1 MESIK
6 KLMLRIEGGETSEPI
21 KTLLTVGDVPDD
33 MRLAPSL
40 ISLEKSWRIVHAQM
54 FTAYGMWSPATTT
67 SGTMGH
73 LQITLFVPP
82 NQQLA
87 NSANPLDVLNGVIDL
102 MGAKGNNSLRLP
114 NTTLD
119 ALPFEKF
126 LQKYPLEERAMPLP
140 VMAGKTPA
148 TFCVSNEAQ
157 LRALMRFSRYPVLA
171 KVSQLELGYHCAT
184 TININTKGGS
194 QRAASNKTTGTP
206 PPLHDT
212 ASPAHGDLM
221 GGIALDTSNDQG
233 APPYD
238 DPLFSMGVTPEQTQ
252 LPPQGEKPSAST
264 SHPMDSQYASSASA
278 TVDSHNSS
286 TTAFMGGRSLGDPP
300 AIDNYDDGEGKKGKK
315 GKKWLK
321 RLLIILGV
329 FLLLIILVEI
339 FGSDVPEQNQSSGP
353 ATKAPSV
360 EQVTEIATSAEETSE
375 EAKPAEAQVDSA
387 LLAAE
392 IMKKEEEK
400 IRLEEEYQRLEKENK
415 RLKEE
420 KKKQDREAA
429 TKLLAKAT
437 PGKKKKAD
445 LVTILHN
452 YDNVLSGKEKHEL
465 KKIILAYDDYGYFCD
480 YLKNSYTWNQL
491 SRVCED
497 IDIHIYSLINDDI

>member
-40 ISLEKSWRIVHAQM
+40 ISLEKSWRIVHAQL
-54 FTAYGMWSPATTT
+54 FTAYSVWAPANTPR
-67 SGTMGH
+67 GTMGH

-82 NQQLA
+82 THQLA
-87 NSANPLDVLNGVIDL
+87 KSANPLDVLNAVIDL
-102 MGAKGNNSLRLP
+102 MGTKDTNGLRLP
-114 NTTLD
+114 DMTLD
-119 ALPFEKF
+119 AAPFEKL

-148 TFCVSNEAQ
+148 TFCVGDEAQ

-171 KVSQLELGYHCAT
+171 KVSQLELGFNCAS
-184 TININTKGGS
+184 TIAINTKVVAKRPANAGGNNGNGK
-194 QRAASNKTTGTP
+194 NKPPQEGTP
-206 PPLHDT
+206 PPLPSEKT
-212 ASPAHGDLM
+212 PSLPNAFM
-221 GGIALDTSNDQG
+221 GGLSLDDQIQN
-233 APPYD
+233 
-238 DPLFSMGVTPEQTQ
+238 DPLFSMGEESNQSQPSSGNDGPLGMPNQPVKVTSTYENT
-252 LPPQGEKPSAST
+252 PPPLSGLS
-264 SHPMDSQYASSASA
+264 
-278 TVDSHNSS
+278 
-286 TTAFMGGRSLGDPP
+286 GGRSLDGTPP
-300 AIDNYDDGEGKKGKK
+300 YGSPLMSEDNKGKGKK
-315 GKKWLK
+315 KWWK
-321 RLLIILGV
+321 IPLIILGV

-339 FGSDVPEQNQSSGP
+339 FGSDVPEQNQSSGQ
-353 ATKAPSV
+353 ATEAPSV

-375 EAKPAEAQVDSA
+375 EATPAEAQVDSA

-429 TKLLAKAT
+429 NKLLAKAT

-452 YDNVLSGKEKHEL
+452 YDNVLSIKEKHEL
-465 KKIILAYDDYGYFCD
+465 IKIIHAYDDYEYFCD